1 MNYAATA
8 TEDADGDGDGDGA
21 GEHCLPS
28 SALSSFAEN
37 FNQVLHI
44 ETKEEEGEEEG
55 QGKHS

>member
-8 TEDADGDGDGDGA
+8 TEDADGDGDGA

-28 SALSSFAEN
+28 CALSSFAEN

-44 ETKEEEGEEEG
+44 EAKAEEGEEEG

>member
-1 MNYAATA
+1 MNYATTA
-8 TEDADGDGDGDGA
+8 TEDADGDGDGS

-44 ETKEEEGEEEG
+44 EAKEEEEEEEG

>member
-8 TEDADGDGDGDGA
+8 TEDADGDGDGA

-44 ETKEEEGEEEG
+44 ETKAEEGEEEG

>member
-8 TEDADGDGDGDGA
+8 TEDADGDGDGA

-28 SALSSFAEN
+28 CALSSFAEN

-44 ETKEEEGEEEG
+44 EAKEEEEEEEEG

>member
-8 TEDADGDGDGDGA
+8 TEDADGDGDGH

-44 ETKEEEGEEEG
+44 EAKEEMEEEEG

>member
-8 TEDADGDGDGDGA
+8 TEDADGDGDGA

-44 ETKEEEGEEEG
+44 EAKEEEGEEEG

>member
-8 TEDADGDGDGDGA
+8 TEDADGDGDGA

-44 ETKEEEGEEEG
+44 EAKKEEGEEEE

>member
-8 TEDADGDGDGDGA
+8 TEDADGDGDGA

-44 ETKEEEGEEEG
+44 EAKAEEGEEEG

>member
-8 TEDADGDGDGDGA
+8 TEDADGDGDGA

-44 ETKEEEGEEEG
+44 EDKAEEGEEEG

>member
-8 TEDADGDGDGDGA
+8 TEDADGDGDGA

-44 ETKEEEGEEEG
+44 EAKTEEGEEEG